1 MKVGGNVLARE
12 LLKDSV
18 TYEDRKQ
25 KYISRS
31 LQIYKEKLNKLIEL
45 DIQKYLFSLRD
56 SQMN

>member
-31 LQIYKEKLNKLIEL
+31 LQIYKEKLNKLIEQ